1 MVLIMVLPFFNSP
14 PPQALNP
21 FITMAMIRKISRIS
35 LLLLSAWGLE
45 ALADPAVKIDF
56 PNGSSTASWSGRTEG
71 GSQTFVIDLPKGK
84 SLALA
89 MESGQLTW
97 WAITPEFRALGCGR
111 QDYCHGN
118 GVTDPTPVAGIH
130 RIRTEHIEPESSEE
144 VRLTFQIK

>member
-1 MVLIMVLPFFNSP
+1 MVLIMVLLFLPP
-14 PPQALNP
+14 PPQAFNL
-21 FITMAMIRKISRIS
+21 FITMAMIRRISWFS

-130 RIRTEHIEPESSEE
+130 RIRTEHIESESLGE
-144 VRLTFQIK
+144 VRLTFQIR